1 MRIGFQGEA
10 GAYSEE
16 ATLNY
21 FKEDVETVGYEL
33 SEQVVQALLDKE
45 IAMAVLPVEN
55 SIVGNVSIN
64 LDLLYTQPIFAIGEI
79 YLPIHHHLMAN
90 PGVKIEQIKSAYS
103 HPIALAQCRD
113 YLVKNQIASVTD
125 YDTAGSCKLLKERES
140 TDEAAI
146 GSILC
151 AETYGLE
158 ILSDNI
164 QKVTNNITRFFVLT
178 REEEIP
184 EGMMQSKTSIAFTAH
199 HQPGA
204 LLDCLQIFKKFDI
217 NLTKLESRPIAENPF
232 DYIFFV
238 DFQKGLKDPQT
249 IACLKELNRDA
260 HHVKVLGSY
269 SEGLKPAHLG
279 LKA

>member
-1 MRIGFQGEA
+1 MKIGFQGEA

-16 ATLNY
+16 ATRNY
-21 FKEDVETVGYEL
+21 FSEDVETVGFEL
-33 SEQVVQALLDKE
+33 SEQVIQSLLNKE

-64 LDLLYTQPIFAIGEI
+64 SDLLYHQPIFAIGET
-79 YLPIHHHLMAN
+79 YLPIHHHLLAL
-90 PGVKIEQIKSAYS
+90 PGVKESQIKRAYS

-113 YLVKNQIASVTD
+113 FLRNNNITPVTD
-125 YDTAGSCKLLKERES
+125 YDTAGSCKLLKERKS
-140 TDEAAI
+140 RDEAAI
-146 GSILC
+146 GSKIC

-158 ILSDNI
+158 IINDSI
-164 QKVTNNITRFFVLT
+164 QKVTNNITRFFVLV

-184 EGMMQSKTSIAFTAH
+184 EGIAQSKTSIAFTAH

-269 SEGLKPAHLG
+269 PEGVKPALS
-279 LKA
+279 